1 MIIQCEKC
9 KTKFRLDESLL
20 KPEGSKVKCS
30 ICHHVFVAYPPQPPA
45 EEISRA
51 EIDEEFKET
60 VALPPEERKPE
71 GPEGEETEAEEDLDF
86 DKAFESALYEKEVEV
101 EITSEDLEGYQP
113 EDFEKEAS
121 EVEQEE
127 LPAEA
132 EPKLE
137 EEPVVEAP
145 PEDQVEVH
153 LPPKKSRVGLII
165 LIIAFI
171 IVAGAASIVYFA
183 PQLIPDSLSFLK
195 MPEKKALNDLGVRRL
210 SFKGVTGSFIN
221 TAQSGQLFVVKGT
234 VTNDYSKPRSF
245 ILVKAS
251 ILDDKGQVVRSKR
264 AYAGNTFSEEEL
276 KRLPFHEIEK
286 AMKNPRGKDGANVNI
301 APGSS
306 VPFMIVF
313 KDLPSDLSEFTVE
326 AVSSSPGR

>member
-9 KTKFRLDESLL
+9 RTKFRLDESLL
-20 KPEGSKVKCS
+20 RQEGSKVKCS
-30 ICHHVFVAYPPQPPA
+30 VCKHVFIAYPPQSSI
-45 EEISRA
+45 EEPSPV
-51 EIDEEFKET
+51 ELDEEFQET
-60 VALPPEERKPE
+60 VALPTDELGEKGLETEEP
-71 GPEGEETEAEEDLDF
+71 EAEEEIDF

-101 EITSEDLEGYQP
+101 EITSEDLEGYEP

-121 EVEQEE
+121 EMDRAKEVPE
-127 LPAEA
+127 PG
-132 EPKLE
+132 PKLV

-145 PEDQVEVH
+145 PEDQVEVL

-195 MPEKKALNDLGVRRL
+195 MPEKKALKDLGVRRL
-210 SFKGVTGSFIN
+210 TFKGVTGSFIN
-221 TAQSGQLFVVKGT
+221 TSKSGQLFVVKGT
-234 VTNDYSKPRSF
+234 VVNDYSKPRSF

-251 ILDDKGQVVRSKR
+251 ILDDKGKVVRSKR
-264 AYAGNTFSEEEL
+264 AYAGNSFSEEEL
-276 KRLPFHEIEK
+276 KKLPFQEIEK
-286 AMKNPRGKDGANVNI
+286 AMKNPRGKDGSNVNI